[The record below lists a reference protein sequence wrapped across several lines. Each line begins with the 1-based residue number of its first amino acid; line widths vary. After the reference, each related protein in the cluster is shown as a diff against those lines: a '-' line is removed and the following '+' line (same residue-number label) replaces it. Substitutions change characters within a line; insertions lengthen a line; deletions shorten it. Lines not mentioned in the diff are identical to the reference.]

1 MSNPLDNTLN
11 SIPPEKLQEMRRH
24 TEDELEKLKTSGSI
38 HVEAANRFQA
48 GLDKVT
54 DVLLILV
61 MKFGRATA
69 MLLAIGIVLVLN
81 LAMLVIATVQ
91 SVTIRT
97 QMTDLQER
105 QEDFARSQKR
115 LERTTTDTQD
125 KVDSTSKKVDETQ
138 QKVESAAEAA
148 PKVEVD
154 TKTGKAKLVVPVDA
168 KKTVKVAPPRT
179 AKPVP
184 AASAAPAGAIP
195 PKYEIPLE

>member
-11 SIPPEKLQEMRRH
+11 SIPPEKLAEMRRH

-61 MKFGRATA
+61 MKFGRATN
-69 MLLAIGIVLVLN
+69 MLLAIGILLVVN

-97 QMTDLQER
+97 QMTDLQDR

-115 LERTTTDTQD
+115 LERTTNDTQV

-138 QKVESAAEAA
+138 QKVDSAAESA

-154 TKTGKAKLVVPVDA
+154 TRTGKARLVVPVEA
-168 KKTVKVAPPRT
+168 KKTIKVPP
-179 AKPVP
+179 PP
-184 AASAAPAGAIP
+184 AARPLPAPSAAGQG
-195 PKYEIPLE
+195 PKYAIPLE

>member
-11 SIPPEKLQEMRRH
+11 SIPPEKLEEMRRH

-61 MKFGRATA
+61 MKFGRATN
-69 MLLAIGIVLVLN
+69 MLLAIGILLVVN
-81 LAMLVIATVQ
+81 LAMLVISTVQ
-91 SVTIRT
+91 AVTIRT
-97 QMTDLQER
+97 QMTDLQDR

-115 LERTTTDTQD
+115 LERTTNDTQV

-138 QKVESAAEAA
+138 QKVDSAAESA

-154 TKTGKAKLVVPVDA
+154 TRTGKAHLVVPAEA
-168 KKTVKVAPPRT
+168 KKPPKVVPPL
-179 AKPVP
+179 AAHPLP
-184 AASAAPAGAIP
+184 AASAVGEA
-195 PKYEIPLE
+195 PKYAIPLE

>member
-11 SIPPEKLQEMRRH
+11 SIPPEKLQEMRRN

-54 DVLLILV
+54 DVLLIRV
-61 MKFGRATA
+61 MKFGRATN
-69 MLLAIGIVLVLN
+69 MLLAIGILLVVN
-81 LAMLVIATVQ
+81 LLMLVIATVQ

-97 QMTDLQER
+97 QMTELLDR
-105 QEDFARSQKR
+105 QEEFARSQKR
-115 LERTTTDTQD
+115 LERTTTDTQE

-138 QKVESAAEAA
+138 LKVDSAAEAA

-154 TKTGKAKLVVPVDA
+154 TKTGKAKLVVPVES
-168 KKTVKVAPPRT
+168 KKTVKVSPPKT

-184 AASAAPAGAIP
+184 ASSAQGAGAPA